1 MIPEQNRH
9 AEVVGEQPPQD
20 VDLEIHGP
28 RVRAAPATRARGA
41 ELQACLDGAPGYF
54 EQIEGGPAAP
64 DAAVRLLADAEADP
78 DRRVFLLESRQ
89 GGPPL
94 GVLDLYLHQPEP
106 AVAHVGLLLLREAVQ
121 GRGLG
126 REVIESLSRALA
138 AAGFAELRASVADET
153 PGAREFWE
161 RVGAGPVG
169 RLDRGVTVHALRL
182 D

>member
-1 MIPEQNRH
+1 MTSLLQIST
-9 AEVVGEQPPQD
+9 
-20 VDLEIHGP
+20 P
-28 RVRAAPATRARGA
+28 RLSAVPATRQRSA

-54 EQIEGGPAAP
+54 EQTQGAPAPP
-64 DAAVRLLADAEADP
+64 DAAVRLLAEAEADP
-78 DRRVFLLESRQ
+78 ERRVLLLEPGP

-106 AVAHVGLLLLREAVQ
+106 GVAHVGLLLLREAAQ

-126 REVIESLSRALA
+126 REVVEGLSRALA

-161 RVGAGPVG
+161 RVGFAPAG
-169 RLDRGVTVHALRL
+169 RLERGVTVYARPLGP
-182 D
+182 